1 MKQLSILFTTFIL
14 FKASLSQDTL
24 VPKRYQAIQEI
35 FGDLNKDGIS
45 ERVVVYDMN
54 NKEDETE
61 GTDREIIIF
70 KKQLETWV
78 IWHRSKDAI
87 GNSKDGGM
95 MGDPFEDIEIKGGIL
110 LIRESGGS
118 SWKWGHT
125 DKYRYQNNSFELIGY
140 TSSYGKPCEY
150 WENFDFNVLTGKI
163 IIEKEYERCNNQ
175 TQVVYKTE
183 KENFSY
189 KLKNKITLENRK
201 KTEVKIISPKYKHEL
216 YL

>member
-1 MKQLSILFTTFIL
+1 MKKVTICIATLILWH
-14 FKASLSQDTL
+14 ASVAQDTL
-24 VPKRYQAIQEI
+24 IPKKYLAIKEI
-35 FGDLNKDGIS
+35 VGDLNNDDIE

-70 KKQLETWV
+70 KKQFDRWV
-78 IWHRSKDAI
+78 IWHRSKNAI

-95 MGDPFEDIEIKGGIL
+95 MGDPFEDIEIKNGIL

-125 DKYRYQNNSFELIGY
+125 DKYRYQNNAFELIGY
-140 TSSYGKPCEY
+140 TSNYGKPCEY
-150 WENFDFNVLTGKI
+150 WENFDFNLTTGKI
-163 IIEKEYERCNNQ
+163 FIEKEYEKCDDQ
-175 TQVVYKTE
+175 EQVVYKTQ
-183 KENFSY
+183 KENFPY

-201 KTEVKIISPKYKHEL
+201 KNEVKIVSPKYKHEL